1 MATRNIKKKVEQP
14 SIPSDPFELF
24 MRSKLIE
31 LINVKAEHERKW
43 GVERII
49 GLVDSEFRTKVW
61 QQNERIYAAQKQRDE
76 VRLAKAVDG
85 MKKAYAALD
94 AWAVENKVS
103 AAPVM
108 PHCQYEMKDGSI
120 MVVVETYEDAL
131 HYDQFMGHNDK
142 RHIWCMEELELVM
155 NAEVVKETMALK
167 RMYPTA
173 QMVRLDK
180 PPTKF
185 PDGGA
190 TGLEDMK
197 SDDDAIFNGPRAA
210 KAFDT
215 SAYASK
221 TNQKAL

>member
-14 SIPSDPFELF
+14 SIPADPFESF

-31 LINVKAEHERKW
+31 LLNVQQQHDRRW

-49 GLVDSEFRTKVW
+49 GLVDAEFRQKVW
-61 QQNERIYAAQKQRDE
+61 QQKERIYAAQKARDE
-76 VRLAKAVDG
+76 VRLLKAVDG

-94 AWAVENKVS
+94 AWAVANGVS
-103 AAPVM
+103 QVPEIK
-108 PHCQYEMKDGSI
+108 HCQYEMRDGSI

-131 HYDQFMGHNDK
+131 HFDQFMGHDDR

-167 RMYPTA
+167 RLHPQA

-180 PPTKF
+180 PASQF
-185 PDGGA
+185 PEGGA

-197 SDDDAIFNGPRAA
+197 SNDDVLKGPRMA
-210 KAFDT
+210 KVFDT
-215 SAYASK
+215 GVDGSR
-221 TNQKAL
+221 TRQKAL

>member
-61 QQNERIYAAQKQRDE
+61 QQNERIYAAQKQQDE

-94 AWAVENKVS
+94 AWAVAGGVK
-103 AAPVM
+103 PV
-108 PHCQYEMKDGSI
+108 PEIKNCQLLMKDGSI

-131 HYDQFMGHNDK
+131 HFDQLMGHDDR

-155 NAEVVKETMALK
+155 NAEVVKETMSLK
-167 RMYPTA
+167 RQYPAA

-185 PDGGA
+185 PEGGK
-190 TGLEDMK
+190 TGLDDMK
-197 SDDDAIFNGPRAA
+197 GDDGVLEGSRMA
-210 KAFDT
+210 KVFDT
-215 SAYASK
+215 AAYGSTK
-221 TNQKAL
+221 RQKVL

>member
-31 LINVKAEHERKW
+31 LINVKQAHEQKW

-49 GLVDSEFRTKVW
+49 GLVDAEFRAKFW
-61 QQNERIYAAQKQRDE
+61 QQNERIFMAQKQRDE

-85 MKKAYAALD
+85 MKKAYAALNV
-94 AWAVENKVS
+94 WAFENKVK
-103 AAPVM
+103 AVPDIK
-108 PHCQYEMKDGSI
+108 HCQHLMADGSI
-120 MVVVETYEDAL
+120 MVVVETYEDAML
-131 HYDQFMGHNDK
+131 FEHSMGHDDR

-155 NAEVVKETMALK
+155 NTEVVKETMALK
-167 RMYPTA
+167 RQYPQA

-185 PDGGA
+185 PEGGKSGLDDFQGDDGVLDGSR
-190 TGLEDMK
+190 M
-197 SDDDAIFNGPRAA
+197 A
-210 KAFDT
+210 KVFDT
-215 SAYASK
+215 AVYGSRTS
-221 TNQKAL
+221 QKAL